1 MMKWYKKQWPNEM
14 KLLTH
19 AKVEKYRRY
28 VEQTPPKAGGFIKT
42 VIQHGTDGEQISRG
56 QK

>member
-1 MMKWYKKQWPNEM
+1 MVWQIKQVKETL
-14 KLLTH
+14 KLTH
-19 AKVEKYRRY
+19 AKVEKYRRH
-28 VEQTPPKAGGFIKT
+28 VEQSPPKAGGFIKA